1 MIDAEEYDD
10 DWDEPTPTVICPEC
24 GSDDLERVGE
34 NDEGDTEFECNDC
47 GEWFTDSEE
56 EE

>member
-10 DWDEPTPTVICPEC
+10 DWDEPTPTMICPEC